1 MSFPSNPNDTTPTA
15 DVPLAAVID
24 RFQNNSVSERQSS
37 RSNNNN
43 NNNNYSTRSSNTSS
57 TRLHSMRESASMVFD
72 TILRRKRQDYHGDD
86 MYRDTAPE
94 WTRSSHAAT
103 PAAVVPSVTSAP
115 QQVERSRSRFQTY
128 QAFWCTPEIRH
139 HGFLHLLN
147 SRVWRTCMVI
157 FAFVLLFGEQIRS
170 LFLPPASDNYVDT
183 LFVISILF
191 FLTDIA
197 MRCDA
202 EDGYFTSHC
211 CCCPSNSVDLT
222 SSTSLSCLSFLSCG
236 SFLFWCDLLSTIALL
251 YDISWIRTRWFS
263 DATVEILLNNFGV
276 PVRVLA
282 VVVMLHI

>member
-1 MSFPSNPNDTTPTA
+1 MSFPSNPNDNTPTA
-15 DVPLAAVID
+15 DVPLATVID

-43 NNNNYSTRSSNTSS
+43 NNNNSTRSSNTSS
-57 TRLHSMRESASMVFD
+57 TRLHSMRESASMMFD

-94 WTRSSHAAT
+94 WTGSHTAA
-103 PAAVVPSVTSAP
+103 PAVAPSVTSAS
-115 QQVERSRSRFQTY
+115 QQQLERSRSRFHTY
-128 QAFWCTPEIRH
+128 QEFWCTPEIRH
-139 HGFLHLLN
+139 HRFLLILN

-222 SSTSLSCLSFLSCG
+222 SSTSSSCLSFLSCG

-251 YDISWIRTRWFS
+251 YDISWIRKRWFS

-282 VVVMLHI
+282 VVVMMLHV